1 MKKYHYFIAYME
13 NELTIINYGNVE
25 VSIDRKITEL
35 DDLNEIA
42 DLIKESKKFKNRP
55 IIINFK
61 LLKKEC

>member
-1 MKKYHYFIAYME
+1 MKKYRYFIAYME

-25 VSIDRKITEL
+25 VLIDRKITEL

>member
-1 MKKYHYFIAYME
+1 ME

-25 VSIDRKITEL
+25 VLIDRKITEL